1 MEISR
6 SFTYLMKLVFF
17 KRKWRS
23 VNKDNFTSAYNVF
36 PAEKVTVGRYSY
48 GPLTVLSYGSANE
61 KLTIGS
67 LVSIANDVVFVLG
80 GNHRHNT
87 FSTYPF
93 KVNVLGE
100 KVESYS
106 KGPII
111 VEDDVWIG
119 MGATILS
126 GVRLGRGAIIAT
138 RSVVARDVPPYA
150 VVAGNPAQV
159 VKYRFD
165 RDMIEKLK
173 RFDFSRIDEKFIKEH
188 IQALYAE
195 LNQDTMKELT
205 GIGR

>member
-1 MEISR
+1 
-6 SFTYLMKLVFF
+6 MKLVFF